1 MDDLFGF
8 PEPPPEQQ
16 LERRVRE
23 LELQVSKANQ
33 AVVDLIDICSGQY
46 REITRLRRKAGEP
59 VATGHMPPKWYR
71 EKDWRERRK

>member
-8 PEPPPEQQ
+8 PEPTREEQ
-16 LERRVRE
+16 LARRVRE

-33 AVVDLIDICSGQY
+33 AVVDLIDICSDQY

-59 VATGHMPPKWYR
+59 FAGGHLPPAWYR
-71 EKDWRERRK
+71 EKDWRARR